1 MTNLQPA
8 IDYARAHQAQALDAL
23 KELIRIPSISTL
35 PEWKPDVLRAA
46 DWVAGRLRSY
56 GLQNVAILP
65 TQGHPIVYAE
75 TKHAPGRPMVLVYGH
90 YDVQPVDPLDLWKS
104 DPFDPVQRGDDLFG
118 RGASDMKA
126 QLVAL
131 LEAVEAWLHAGGLP
145 VNLRF
150 LIEGEEEV
158 GSPNLKAFMEAE
170 RDRFLCDFCLNTDSS
185 ILAPD
190 LPSITYGVRGLAYF
204 ELRVQGSAGDLHSG
218 MFGGAVDN
226 PAFALCQA
234 IAGMRDAHGRV
245 LLPGFYDRVRPLAQE
260 ERAELAQQPQDEAWW
275 LAQTGAPMLFGEDGY
290 TPSERVAGRPTFD
303 VNGLLSGF
311 TGKGSKTVLPARA
324 MAKISMRL
332 VPDQTPVAVRESLE
346 TYLRSH
352 MPPTVTWELED
363 LAHSHPAIA
372 ARDSRPV
379 QAASQ
384 ALEDVWGKKPL
395 LTRTGG
401 TIPIVGLVQE
411 ILGSDSLLLGFGLP
425 DDNLH
430 APNEKMHLPNFYRG
444 IETFIRFLDR
454 IAA

>member
-1 MTNLQPA
+1 MS
-8 IDYARAHQAQALDAL
+8 DYARALDYARSRRTTALDEL

-46 DWVAGRLRSY
+46 EWVAQRLQAY
-56 GLQNVAILP
+56 GLKKVGVLD
-65 TQGHPIVYAE
+65 TKGHPVVYGEWKSA
-75 TKHAPGRPMVLVYGH
+75 GDRPMVLVYGH
-90 YDVQPVDPLDLWKS
+90 YDVQPVDPIDLWKS
-104 DPFDPVQRGDDLFG
+104 EPFDPVQRGDDLFG
-118 RGASDMKA
+118 RGASDMKG

-131 LEAVEAWLHAGGLP
+131 LQAVEAMIRSDGLP

-158 GSPNLKAFMEAE
+158 GSPNLQAFMVEHRE
-170 RDRFLCDFCLNTDSS
+170 QLTCDFCLNTDSS

-190 LPSITYGVRGLAYF
+190 LPAITYGVRGLAYF
-204 ELRVQGSAGDLHSG
+204 ELRVQAATTDLHSG

-226 PAFALCQA
+226 PALVLCQVVG
-234 IAGMRDAHGRV
+234 GMRDAKGRV
-245 LLPGFYDRVRPLAQE
+245 TLPGFYDSVQPLAPE
-260 ERAELAQQPQDEAWW
+260 EREEIARQPQGDAWW
-275 LAQTGAPMLFGEDGY
+275 KAQTGAPALFGEDGF
-290 TPSERVAGRPTFD
+290 TASERVAGRPTFD

-324 MAKISMRL
+324 MAKISTRL
-332 VPDQTPVAVRESLE
+332 VPDQTPAMVRKALE
-346 TYLRSH
+346 AYLQKH

-363 LAHSHPAIA
+363 LAHSLPAIVD
-372 ARDSRPV
+372 RDSAPV
-379 QAASQ
+379 RAASA
-384 ALEDVWGKKPL
+384 ALEDVWGTKPV

-411 ILGSDSLLLGFGLP
+411 VLGSDSLLLGFGLP

-444 IETFIRFLDR
+444 IETYIRFLHR

>member
-1 MTNLQPA
+1 MPDLKPA
-8 IDYARAHQAQALDAL
+8 LDYARSHNPQALEAL

-35 PEWKPDVLRAA
+35 PERKADVLRAA
-46 DWVAGRLRSY
+46 DWVAERLRSY
-56 GLQNVAILP
+56 GMQNVAILP
-65 TQGHPIVYAE
+65 TQGHPVVGGE
-75 TKHAPGRPMVLVYGH
+75 TKPAPGRLTVLVYGH

-104 DPFDPVQRGDDLFG
+104 DPFEPVQRGDDLFG

-131 LEAVEAWLHAGGLP
+131 LQAVEAILHTGDLP

-158 GSPNLKAFMEAE
+158 GSPNLKAYLEQHK
-170 RDRFLCDFCLNTDSS
+170 DRFRCDFCLNTDSS

-204 ELRVQGSAGDLHSG
+204 ELRVQAAAGDLHSG

-226 PAFALCQA
+226 PALVLCQVL
-234 IAGMRDAHGRV
+234 AGMRDARGRIT
-245 LLPGFYDRVRPLAQE
+245 LPGFYDPVQPLMPE
-260 ERAELAQQPQDEAWW
+260 ERKEIAEQPQDEAWW
-275 LAQTGAPMLFGEDGY
+275 LAQTGAPALFGEEGY
-290 TPSERVAGRPTFD
+290 TPSERVAARPTLD

-324 MAKISMRL
+324 MAKLSVRL
-332 VPDQTPVAVRESLE
+332 VPDQTPDTARKGLE

-363 LAHSHPAIA
+363 LAHSHPAIVD
-372 ARDSRPV
+372 RNSGPV
-379 QAASQ
+379 LAASA

-395 LTRTGG
+395 LSRTGG

-411 ILGSDSLLLGFGLP
+411 VLGSDSLLLGFGLP

-444 IETFIRFLDR
+444 IETFIRFLYR
-454 IAA
+454 VAE